1 MHKRPVFKKKYKN
14 WSQLFIFELVFPMKV
29 MLLWYSLRLGPRL
42 SKEKKNKNPLS
53 KDATLGWYLH
63 T

>member
-42 SKEKKNKNPLS
+42 SKEKKK
-53 KDATLGWYLH
+53 
-63 T
+63 